1 MTGNLTFVSTRAA
14 TAPRTNSYSPALE
27 GSGKRLPMDQSVQR
41 LKSLS
46 AVCQAIVEGDTLR
59 ATSILQRVGDD
70 GFAGLGDGKLGESP
84 VMLALSTGH
93 PKLAHRIIDA
103 GYQPD
108 LWEAAALGDARR
120 VHEFALNDPDRL
132 NLCNPDG
139 WSAMH
144 LACYAHAAP
153 VLAVLCEMGADP
165 NVIAC
170 NSTFET
176 PLHSAVRTDDPETIE
191 TLLATGADQR
201 FPDGAGRTPLQLAI
215 ELSTARAGEALA
227 AASV

>member
-1 MTGNLTFVSTRAA
+1 MTGNLAFVSACAA
-14 TAPRTNSYSPALE
+14 TDFPPNSYSPALE
-27 GSGKRLPMDQSVQR
+27 GSRKLLPMDQSVQR

-46 AVCQAIVEGDTLR
+46 AVCQAIIEGDTQR

-93 PKLAHRIIDA
+93 PKIARRIIDA

-108 LWEAAALGDARR
+108 MWEASALGDARR
-120 VHEFALNDPDRL
+120 VHEFARKTPDRL

-144 LACYAHAAP
+144 LACYAHAGP

-191 TLLATGADQR
+191 TLLAAGADPR
-201 FPDGAGRTPLQLAI
+201 FTDGAGRTPLQLAI
-215 ELSTARAGEALA
+215 ELPAANAGEALA
-227 AASV
+227 VVSV